1 MKMVMTVVPK
11 KYGEKLLSDLV
22 HAGFIGF
29 GYSFQTVLHPLISQ
43 TLEVLKDGPCLKS
56 GCNIGLKV
64 YNNNTLVIVH
74 RNLPKST
81 HRERME
87 QNFDIFNFSL
97 SMEDMTEIAKLNK
110 LDRGQQ

>member
-1 MKMVMTVVPK
+1 M
-11 KYGEKLLSDLV
+11 
-22 HAGFIGF
+22 
-29 GYSFQTVLHPLISQ
+29 
-43 TLEVLKDGPCLKS
+43 EVLKDGPCLKS

-110 LDRGQQ
+110 LDRGQFDFDDPKFVKWISEAFK